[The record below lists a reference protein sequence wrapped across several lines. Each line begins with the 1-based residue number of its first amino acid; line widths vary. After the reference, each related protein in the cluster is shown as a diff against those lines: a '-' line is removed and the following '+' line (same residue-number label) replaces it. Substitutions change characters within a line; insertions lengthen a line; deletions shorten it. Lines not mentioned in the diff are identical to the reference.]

1 MWKRRSG
8 IDNSD
13 EEGTGRHRVLLAD
26 DEVIRV
32 FDSKDDKWT
41 AVISQG
47 FGGIKNVEF
56 GRNEDEILVFSE
68 FQVCIK
74 YSTVATLTNIG
85 AVEVDCVEFVEL
97 SSCRNPAPKV
107 LE

>member
-13 EEGTGRHRVLLAD
+13 EEGTNKQRVLLAD

-32 FDSKDDKWT
+32 FDSNDEKWT

-68 FQVCIK
+68 FQVGK
-74 YSTVATLTNIG
+74 GWLGLFMDTNQCL
-85 AVEVDCVEFVEL
+85 VEI
-97 SSCRNPAPKV
+97 NG
-107 LE
+107 LESVIISAY